1 MICDRCGDPI
11 RSGQKVRT
19 YTKDSASGGGGTATV
34 HERLCR
40 KPPTQTYPSRPSR

>member
-11 RSGQKVRT
+11 LPGQKTRT
-19 YTKDSASGGGGTATV
+19 YPVDGASGAGTSVVV

-40 KPPTQTYPSRPSR
+40 KPPTQTYPSR